1 MTQYDFITRPDRVGQ
16 LAKKWLTNHD
26 NPNLLQMWVADMDF
40 QPLPEV
46 RQALKQYAEEEVFGY
61 PYFKDSLYQA
71 IIDWE
76 KTQHGYAI
84 GKEDI
89 LLIEG
94 VVPAFSIVIQ
104 AYTQENDSILIN
116 TPVYP
121 PFSNTVRLNKRQLV
135 TNSLV
140 ERNGQFE
147 IDFEQLER
155 DIVENQ
161 VKLYLFCSPHN
172 PGGRVWTEEELRKIG
187 QICYKHGVILV
198 SDEIHQDLTLFGN
211 KHHSFNTLDPAF
223 KEFTVILASATKT
236 FNIAGTKNSF
246 VIIEN
251 PALRKKFYQRQLIN
265 NHHEIATVGLIAT
278 ETVLTQGHA
287 WLAQLKE
294 VLEHNVQFVVDYL
307 AEHSKI
313 GVMKPQGTY
322 LLWLDFSAYGLDHQE
337 VHRRLVEE
345 AQVVLNDGLTFGKE
359 GNCRARFNA
368 ASPFETVKEACERI
382 VAVFGK

>member
-1 MTQYDFITRPDRVGQ
+1 MTQYDFTTRPNRVGQ
-16 LAKKWLTNHD
+16 LAKKWLTNQD
-26 NPNLLQMWVADMDF
+26 NPHLLQMWVADMDF

-46 RQALKQYAEEEVFGY
+46 RQALKKYAEEEVFGY

-76 KTQHGYAI
+76 KDQHGYAI
-84 GKEDI
+84 SKEDI

-104 AYTQENDSILIN
+104 AYTQENDSVLIN

-121 PFSNTVRLNKRQLV
+121 PFSSTVRLNKRQLV

-155 DIVENQ
+155 DIVDNQ

-187 QICYKHGVILV
+187 HICQKHGVTLV

-211 KHHSFNTLDPAF
+211 KHHSFNTLDPDF

-251 PALRKKFYQRQLIN
+251 SDLRKKFYQRQLMN

-278 ETVLTQGHA
+278 ETVLTQGHE

-294 VLEHNVQFVVDYL
+294 VLETNVQFVADYL
-307 AEHSKI
+307 TEHSQI
-313 GVMKPQGTY
+313 RVMKPQGTY

-337 VHRRLVEE
+337 VHRRLLEE

-359 GNCRARFNA
+359 GKYHARFNA
-368 ASPFETVKEACERI
+368 ASPFITVKEACERI
-382 VAVFGK
+382 VSVFGK